1 MNSEYQMG
9 VKASKLSKLI
19 GIGMVG
25 KRLRVH
31 EGPAVMTPRGYVP
44 VAVGV
49 NLNESKRFMVH
60 TTALYDAEFL
70 DMLSRSAEEY
80 GFCNQGILRIP
91 YETTKAFEERMFNI
105 GTCTGGSNRIN
116 PKIRGPE

>member
-1 MNSEYQMG
+1 MG
-9 VKASKLSKLI
+9 VKVSKLM

-25 KRLRVH
+25 KRLKSQ
-31 EGPAVMTPRGYVP
+31 GTAVMTPRGYVP

-60 TTALYDAEFL
+60 TTALYDADFL
-70 DMLSRSAEEY
+70 ELLSRAAQEY

-91 YETTKAFEERMFNI
+91 YETKAFEERMY
-105 GTCTGGSNRIN
+105 TCIGGSSRIS
-116 PKIRGPE
+116 PKIKVPE

>member
-1 MNSEYQMG
+1 MMG
-9 VKASKLSKLI
+9 VKASKLTKLI

-25 KRLRVH
+25 KRLKP
-31 EGPAVMTPRGYVP
+31 GGAAVMTPRGYVP
-44 VAVGV
+44 VDVGV

-70 DMLSRSAEEY
+70 EMLSRSAEEY
-80 GFCNQGILRIP
+80 GFRNQGILRIP
-91 YETTKAFEERMFNI
+91 YETKTFEERMFNI
-105 GTCTGGSNRIN
+105 DICAGGSNRIS